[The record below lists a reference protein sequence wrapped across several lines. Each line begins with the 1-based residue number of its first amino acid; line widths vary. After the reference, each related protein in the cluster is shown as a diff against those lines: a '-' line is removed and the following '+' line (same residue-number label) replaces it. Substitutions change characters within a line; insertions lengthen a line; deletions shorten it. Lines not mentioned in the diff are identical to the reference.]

1 MKSFKQMISD
11 KEIKRADMM
20 KVQLEDLHEEPGFN
34 LRDLDEVDP
43 EDGRTGWERINDLAE
58 YIADGGIYP
67 ALEVRP
73 RADGGVWIV
82 EGHRRTLAL
91 RKLDA
96 EGRLPR
102 TPNKED
108 PAILEAWVPIVQF
121 VGNDADR
128 VARIFTSQN
137 NEKLSMLAAAR
148 GVKRLAAFGLSNQ
161 EIAAK
166 IGKTPQR
173 VAQLMELATA
183 NTDVQKMV
191 AAGGVSAAVAVDVV
205 RKHGDNAGKVLG
217 DAMEQAKAAGK
228 KKVTPKALNQDKSKA
243 LPQKVAQ
250 ELETAAWELSKHLDF
265 KTHEV
270 LERGLRSGVGTI
282 AGDDVLVPAG
292 FLLEL
297 VMAAQAAND
306 ARGNQAVRVLADK
319 QIKAQQK
326 LDGVA

>member
-1 MKSFKQMISD
+1 MTTFKQMTQAGVM
-11 KEIKRADMM
+11 KRADAN
-20 KVQLEDLHEEPGFN
+20 KIRLDDIHEEPGFN
-34 LRDLDEVDP
+34 LRDLDAVDD
-43 EDGRTGWERINDLAE
+43 DGRTFWDGIDDFAK
-58 YIADGGIYP
+58 YIAAGGKYP

-73 RADGGVWIV
+73 RPDGGVWIV
-82 EGHRRTLAL
+82 EGHRRRLAL
-91 RKLDA
+91 RKARDELGA
-96 EGRLPR
+96 PIE
-102 TPNKED
+102 
-108 PAILEAWVPIVQF
+108 WVEVTQF
-121 VGNDADR
+121 IGNDADR
-128 VARIFTSQN
+128 TARIITSQDN
-137 NEKLSMLAAAR
+137 RKLKPLEIAR
-148 GVKRLAAFGLSNQ
+148 GIKRLMAFGLP
-161 EIAAK
+161 AAEVAEK
-166 IGKTPQR
+166 IGRTPQR
-173 VAQLMELATA
+173 VNQLLELANA

-217 DAMEQAKAAGK
+217 DAMEHAKAAGK
-228 KKVTPKALNQDKSKA
+228 KKVTPKALQKDKPKA
-243 LPQKVAQ
+243 LPPKVAQ
-250 ELETAAWELSKHLDF
+250 ELETAAWELSKHLDL

-306 ARGNQAVRVLADK
+306 ARGQQHIRVLADQ